1 SEPTPE
7 QEKFFVELNQ
17 GVDQQLITSDKI
29 NNGDLLRYY
38 QDSGLD
44 AIRPDSFDY
53 RDQKA
58 RLEEI
63 ESQKGAQS
71 SSLYSENNQKST
83 VGLYKTKTYQQYE

>member
-1 SEPTPE
+1 M
-7 QEKFFVELNQ
+7 
-17 GVDQQLITSDKI
+17 ITSDKI
-29 NNGDLLRYY
+29 TNSDLLRYY

-44 AIRPDSFDY
+44 PIDPGSFDY

-63 ESQKGAQS
+63 ERQKGSQS